1 MPEYYDYIS
10 INATP
15 WFPEGVSPATTAIK
29 QTQAS
34 KTIKVASTDL
44 ILGGQDFPIELAT
57 QMVIEDMGALEL
69 INTARHDLI
78 TGNNISYKPF
88 SQMSIMNS
96 RYDPLKIIQL
106 ADGTPIQFGAF
117 PISLNNYIPQSN
129 QNNVYFDANKENIIL
144 EFINIKEGDFVEIQ
158 IVSQG
163 DVYSD
168 TI

>member
-1 MPEYYDYIS
+1 MPWMPDGVDPNIT
-10 INATP
+10 AT
-15 WFPEGVSPATTAIK
+15 K
-29 QTQAS
+29 QVQAS
-34 KTIKVASTDL
+34 KTVKVASTDL

-57 QMVIEDMGALEL
+57 QMIMEDMGALEL

-88 SQMSIMNS
+88 SQMSVMNS

-106 ADGTPIQFGAF
+106 ADGTPVQFGAF
-117 PISLNNYIPQSN
+117 PINLSNYIPQSN
-129 QNNVYFDANKENIIL
+129 QNNVYFDAAKNNIIL
-144 EFINIKEGDFVEIQ
+144 EFINIKDGEFVEIE
-158 IVSQG
+158 IISQG

>member
-1 MPEYYDYIS
+1 MYP
-10 INATP
+10 TP
-15 WFPEGVSPATTAIK
+15 MLPDGDFVTTTATK
-29 QTQAS
+29 QVQAS
-34 KTIKVASTDL
+34 KTVKVASTDL

-57 QMVIEDMGALEL
+57 QMVMEDMGALQL

-88 SQMSIMNS
+88 SEMSVMNA
-96 RYDPLKIIQL
+96 RYNPLKIL
-106 ADGTPIQFGAF
+106 ELSDGTPIQFSTF
-117 PISLNNYIPQSN
+117 TLNLDNYIPQSN
-129 QNNVYFDANKENIIL
+129 QNNVYFDAAKNNIIL
-144 EFINIKEGDFVEIQ
+144 EFINIKDGEFVEVQ

>member
-1 MPEYYDYIS
+1 MFEDYVGVS
-10 INATP
+10 ATP

-88 SQMSIMNS
+88 SEMSIMNS

-106 ADGTPIQFGAF
+106 VDGTPIQFAVF
-117 PISLNNYIPQSN
+117 PISLSNYIPQSN
-129 QNNVYFDANKENIIL
+129 PNNVYFDSTKTNIIL
-144 EFINIKEGDFVEIQ
+144 EFINIKNGDFVEIE
-158 IVSQG
+158 IISQG

>member
-1 MPEYYDYIS
+1 MNS
-10 INATP
+10 TP
-15 WFPEGVSPATTAIK
+15 WFPDGDNPNDIARK
-29 QTQAS
+29 QVEAS
-34 KTIKVASTDL
+34 KAVKVATTDL

-88 SQMSIMNS
+88 SQMSVMNA
-96 RYDPLKIIQL
+96 RYNPLKILEL
-106 ADGTPIQFGAF
+106 ADGTPIQFSTF
-117 PISLNNYIPQSN
+117 PINLDNYVSKSSPS
-129 QNNVYFDANKENIIL
+129 NVYFDAAKENIIL
-144 EFINIKEGDFVEIQ
+144 EFVNIKDGDFVEIQ

>member
-1 MPEYYDYIS
+1 MVDFRFVTP
-10 INATP
+10 TP
-15 WFPEGVSPATTAIK
+15 WLPDSIDPNITATK
-29 QTQAS
+29 QVQAS
-34 KTIKVASTDL
+34 KTVKIASTDL

-88 SQMSIMNS
+88 SQMSVMNS
-96 RYDPLKIIQL
+96 RYNPLKILEL
-106 ADGTPIQFGAF
+106 ADGTPVQFGSF
-117 PISLNNYIPQSN
+117 PINLDNYIPLSN
-129 QNNVYFDANKENIIL
+129 PNNVYFDATKENIIL
-144 EFINIKEGDFVEIQ
+144 EFINIKDGDFVEVQ